1 MNRGRVLGGSS
12 ALNFLCYDRA
22 AAAEYDAWGELGSEG
37 WDWDVMSQGMVKSE
51 NFTGTDENLHG
62 YDGPIRS
69 TYNRFVPEYLNTW
82 MPTLNEHDIP
92 TNARSLSGDPNG
104 VMFQTTNIDGTA
116 YTRSYA
122 ATAYAPLAG
131 SNLDIWLD
139 TVVAKI
145 DFRHG
150 HGYGKLRAAG
160 VSLADGTKVKAR
172 KEVILSAG
180 SIGSPNLLELSGV
193 GQAEVLEAA
202 GIEQVLDLPG
212 VGENYQDHIRTSN
225 AYFVK
230 EGYETGDALIYDPQ
244 GEFAAE
250 QTKLW
255 REGKPGWLDYTTAA
269 YSFLNLDQLVG
280 AERAAQLVELAQA
293 AHGDDATVVDKKK
306 VELLGDAS
314 VPQIELIFEANYV
327 GVAPHPKKNLVTVFS
342 TLMHPLSRGNVHI
355 DPEDPTSMPIINP
368 NYLSTEYDVKTAVEG
383 AKFARA
389 VANTEPLAS
398 LWESE
403 YQPGPEVKTDEEW
416 EEFVRNGVLSF
427 YHPVGTCAMLPK
439 EDGGV
444 VDSDL
449 FVYGTENLRI
459 VDCSVMPTL
468 LSAHIQTAAYGL
480 AEVMA
485 DRIIS
490 EYDD

>member
-22 AAAEYDAWGELGSEG
+22 AAAEYDAWGELGNEG
-37 WDWDVMSQGMVKSE
+37 WDWEVMRAGMVKSE
-51 NFTGTDENLHG
+51 NFTGTDDDLHG
-62 YDGPIRS
+62 YEGPIRS
-69 TYNRFVPEYLNTW
+69 TYNRFIPKYLETW
-82 MPTLNEHDIP
+82 LPALNEHDIP
-92 TNARSLSGDPNG
+92 TNERSLSGDPIG
-104 VMFQTTNIDGTA
+104 VMFQTTNIDITH

-131 SNLDIWLD
+131 PNLDLWLE

-145 DFRHG
+145 DFG
-150 HGYGKLRAAG
+150 HRYGNGDLRASG
-160 VSLADGTKVKAR
+160 VILADGTKVKAR

-202 GIEQVLDLPG
+202 GIEQVFDLPG

-225 AYFVK
+225 SYFVK
-230 EGYETGDALIYDPQ
+230 EGYETGDPIIYDPQ

-250 QTKLW
+250 QTELW
-255 REGKPGWLDYTTAA
+255 LEGKPSWLDYTTVA
-269 YSFLNLDQLVG
+269 YSFLNLEQVVG
-280 AERAAQLVELAQA
+280 EDRASELVELAQA
-293 AHGDDATVVDKKK
+293 AHGDNATVVDKKK
-306 VELLGDAS
+306 VELMGDAS
-314 VPQIELIFEANYV
+314 VPQIEMILEANYV
-327 GVAPHPKKNLVTVFS
+327 GAAPHPKKNLVTVFS

-355 DPEDPTSMPIINP
+355 DPEDPAGKPIINP
-368 NYLSTEYDVKTAVEG
+368 NYLSNEFDIQTAVEG
-383 AKFARA
+383 AKFARE

-398 LWESE
+398 IWESE
-403 YQPGPEVKTDEEW
+403 YQPGPEVQTDEGW
-416 EEFVRNGVLSF
+416 EEYVRNGMLSF

-449 FVYGTENLRI
+449 LVYGTRNLRI

-485 DRIIS
+485 ERIIS
-490 EYDD
+490 EYEA